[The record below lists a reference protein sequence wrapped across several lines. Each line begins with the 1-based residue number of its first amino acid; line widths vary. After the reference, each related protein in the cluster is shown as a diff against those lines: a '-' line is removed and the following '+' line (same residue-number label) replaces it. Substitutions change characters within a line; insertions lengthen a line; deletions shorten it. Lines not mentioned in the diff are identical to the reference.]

1 MTDKTTNTI
10 HRYLLPDG
18 SIATDMKTARIKMG
32 LGAQGVRALIR
43 KGIVK
48 KIQITSKTSG
58 YEGRISDN
66 RYTA

>member
-1 MTDKTTNTI
+1 MATETT
-10 HRYLLPDG
+10 HLYLLPDG
-18 SIATDMKTARIKMG
+18 SIAADMKTARNKMG
-32 LGAQGVRALIR
+32 LGAQGFRALIR

-48 KIQITSKTSG
+48 KIQTKSKTPG